1 MGLMS
6 TISILRMF
14 SIWWKNTQIINPG
27 FINPMLT
34 KKAINNGVF
43 GGSAGF
49 FEIEPIY
56 IK

>member
-1 MGLMS
+1 
-6 TISILRMF
+6 
-14 SIWWKNTQIINPG
+14 
-27 FINPMLT
+27 MLT

-49 FEIEPIY
+49 FEIEPIC